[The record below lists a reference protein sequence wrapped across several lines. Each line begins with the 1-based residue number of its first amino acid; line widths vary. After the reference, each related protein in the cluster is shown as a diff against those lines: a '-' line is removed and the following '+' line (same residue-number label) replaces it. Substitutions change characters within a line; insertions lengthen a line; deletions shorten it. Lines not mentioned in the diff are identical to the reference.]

1 MMEPMQREGYRL
13 SPQQQSAWKSLTG
26 YGAARCVIAAIGSLD
41 RARLD
46 EALGAVI
53 ADHEIFRTAFE
64 TVPGLDEPL
73 QFVELPDVPA
83 LRWSVCQC
91 GVERFEVHIEG
102 SALAWD
108 AGTAALFLKEA
119 ACHYAGIPL
128 PLETVTQYAD
138 YAAWAREQLPGIEA
152 QQIRELDL
160 GRIGRA
166 LPAASEAELEQK
178 WALLCREQFGSRI
191 AVRIGGRDARMGR
204 LAGLLDRWTAAEIE
218 VGGRRIF
225 DAARLPPVAFA
236 FECRERVEAGG
247 LTWELISFR
256 RECEAFPLK
265 LTVVSSGG
273 GVWGELEYDRGRWSE
288 AEAQLLLQ
296 RYEAFVRGGMKPGA
310 GFWELGDR
318 GRDLGAEFELQA
330 AARAGQAALRCG
342 GREWT
347 YAELGRRARQ
357 VAGALRRSGAGAES
371 RVGLWADRSMET
383 VAGLLGIWGAGA
395 AAVLL
400 EPGGPASRLAEQQSV
415 AGVRW
420 LLGKGERGLDGAER
434 ICLDEQS
441 RVWEQEPA
449 GALGGCLAEQLAY
462 VIFTSGS
469 TGRAKGVCL
478 THGALSAYAESMRER
493 LGAEAGAVWESVSTL
508 AADLGYTSVLGALLG
523 GGTLVVRTEEESVD
537 WHKVGGSDYLK
548 ITPGHLEALLAGG
561 PEAGRVLPRK
571 GLLLGGEDWGW
582 ELWERVKELSPGLR
596 VYNHYGPTETA
607 VGVLM
612 GEAKLREGGHP
623 VLGEPLGHVRAY
635 ILDQRGEPAG
645 ECGELWIGG
654 RSVAR
659 GYQGAASATAERFRP
674 DPWSAEAGQRVY
686 GTGDRVRRQADGRYE
701 YLGRMD
707 SQIKI
712 RGTRVE
718 LGEVEAALRR
728 HPAVAQAA
736 VVAMPAGPRGQPQ
749 LAAWVVPDNANLPSL
764 RDLRYWAGEHL
775 PEAMIPSQLRWIG
788 EFPLTAN
795 GKVDRAALATME
807 LPTEK
812 SEGTAPASG
821 MESLLAGIWAGILKR
836 KQIGVTDDLFGI
848 GADSIMCIQVVA
860 RASQSGVHLT
870 LRQVYEHPTIRDLAR
885 VATESASVGDPLPF
899 HSSDAY
905 VGPVPL
911 TPIQQ
916 WFFDQDQFEPHHYNQ
931 AIVLQT
937 AEPLERTA
945 LEAAL
950 RSVAMHHDAFR
961 LRFILTLDGWQ
972 QMQAA
977 DPGPVPLE
985 EIDLSDFAPDTA
997 EQAAADHSAR
1007 LEAGLDLEHG
1017 PLFRA
1022 AWFRCG
1028 LNQPE
1033 RLLLIAHHLMID
1045 GVSWTFILEDLQRA
1059 YLQTL
1064 RNTPVALSPRT
1075 SSYRLWAEYLAKMG
1089 PELLRAGRADEWLSG
1104 PRLNVERLPDR
1115 VSSTAAVVA
1124 QARTMCVVFSTE
1136 ETSQLIGSICP
1147 AYNMY
1152 LQESVLALMI
1162 RSLAKWSG
1170 RKDILIDVESQG
1182 RIGPA
1187 GAPDVS
1193 RTTGWFT
1200 ARFPLLFTAPDE
1212 TNAGQWLAKTKE
1224 TMRRAAPRAL
1234 DYGVLRHMS
1243 GDERLA
1249 DDFGAVPQPE
1259 VSFNFLGTVEHSF
1272 PPGSPFVS
1280 FRESANAVR
1289 AGSTKL
1295 QYRFD
1300 FNAYVVEGRLEVTL
1314 TFGPAN
1320 EHPDTAEALCCGI
1333 RQALEEF
1340 AAHCGN
1346 AGEGVLTPSDFPA
1359 ADLTERDLDRLLEE
1373 WSRDFS

>member
-1 MMEPMQREGYRL
+1 MAAETQTAGFRI
-13 SPQQQSAWKSLTG
+13 SPQQQSAWRTSYNSGLASCTIRVTG
-26 YGAARCVIAAIGSLD
+26 ALDCGRLNEAFGSLVRKCEILRTVFTSLPGLSFPMQFVSDVRSIDMGVRVESGSHVLSFSTSNLQAD
-41 RARLD
+41 RATFRLIT
-46 EALGAVI
+46 E
-53 ADHEIFRTAFE
+53 
-64 TVPGLDEPL
+64 
-73 QFVELPDVPA
+73 ELA
-83 LRWSVCQC
+83 RS
-91 GVERFEVHIEG
+91 
-102 SALAWD
+102 
-108 AGTAALFLKEA
+108 
-119 ACHYAGIPL
+119 YAGVMPEDGTPL
-128 PLETVTQYAD
+128 QYAD
-138 YAAWAREQLPGIEA
+138 YAEWA
-152 QQIRELDL
+152 
-160 GRIGRA
+160 
-166 LPAASEAELEQK
+166 S
-178 WALLCREQFGSRI
+178 EQFGSASVPGSSGLQGPIGWTTRHL
-191 AVRIGGRDARMGR
+191 AVNASPDDLLVAWALVSAEEMRSGLPVSVAVAFSGRECAPF
-204 LAGLLDRWTAAEIE
+204 ASLLGCVERWIELDCRTADRSLTAFRTAMDKQLRYWREHQQQDPSCQM
-218 VGGRRIF
+218 F
-225 DAARLPPVAFA
+225 TAPVAFA

-749 LAAWVVPDNANLPSL
+749 LAAWVVPDNARAGAIMRLLQLDQAALPDGCSPAEL
-764 RDLRYWAGEHL
+764 ASGITVLQENPTMTAFLHREIFDERCYLSHGVQL
-775 PEAMIPSQLRWIG
+775 PEDAIVVDVGANIG
-788 EFPLTAN
+788 LFTIQVSLEFPAAQVYALEPVPSTFAILDLNLKLLAPQARAERIGLGAKCSSAIFTHYPDFSGASGLHADPERDAASMRMLAAPANAIAGDEEFVAHALAGRWRSERVLCRLDTVSNFITAHSLPRIDLLKIDAERNEIEILQGIRGEDWERIRQIVLEAHDEPLREAAVEIMAAHGFHVEVDQSSAYRGSGTYNVYAISRRTPKMPTASPASPQFVSVRRAEEAIAEYLKLYLPELMLPHSINFLARMPLLPN
-795 GKVDRAALATME
+795 GKLDRAALIARPSKILPGTKYREPATAIE
-807 LPTEK
+807 RVISQVWAEVLGRRRIG
-812 SEGTAPASG
+812 SEDNFFVLGG
-821 MESLLAGIWAGILKR
+821 HSLLAIQCLSRLRAIFPM
-836 KQIGVTDDLFGI
+836 DLPLRVIFDAPRVSALAAAIEELELVPGQ
-848 GADSIMCIQVVA
+848 AA
-860 RASQSGVHLT
+860 RAAGLMIEIENMTADEV
-870 LRQVYEHPTIRDLAR
+870 DLAIEE
-885 VATESASVGDPLPF
+885 ESS
-899 HSSDAY
+899 
-905 VGPVPL
+905 
-911 TPIQQ
+911 
-916 WFFDQDQFEPHHYNQ
+916 
-931 AIVLQT
+931 
-937 AEPLERTA
+937 
-945 LEAAL
+945 
-950 RSVAMHHDAFR
+950 
-961 LRFILTLDGWQ
+961 
-972 QMQAA
+972 
-977 DPGPVPLE
+977 
-985 EIDLSDFAPDTA
+985 
-997 EQAAADHSAR
+997 
-1007 LEAGLDLEHG
+1007 
-1017 PLFRA
+1017 
-1022 AWFRCG
+1022 
-1028 LNQPE
+1028 
-1033 RLLLIAHHLMID
+1033 
-1045 GVSWTFILEDLQRA
+1045 
-1059 YLQTL
+1059 
-1064 RNTPVALSPRT
+1064 
-1075 SSYRLWAEYLAKMG
+1075 
-1089 PELLRAGRADEWLSG
+1089 
-1104 PRLNVERLPDR
+1104 
-1115 VSSTAAVVA
+1115 
-1124 QARTMCVVFSTE
+1124 
-1136 ETSQLIGSICP
+1136 
-1147 AYNMY
+1147 
-1152 LQESVLALMI
+1152 
-1162 RSLAKWSG
+1162 
-1170 RKDILIDVESQG
+1170 
-1182 RIGPA
+1182 
-1187 GAPDVS
+1187 
-1193 RTTGWFT
+1193 
-1200 ARFPLLFTAPDE
+1200 
-1212 TNAGQWLAKTKE
+1212 
-1224 TMRRAAPRAL
+1224 
-1234 DYGVLRHMS
+1234 
-1243 GDERLA
+1243 
-1249 DDFGAVPQPE
+1249 
-1259 VSFNFLGTVEHSF
+1259 
-1272 PPGSPFVS
+1272 
-1280 FRESANAVR
+1280 
-1289 AGSTKL
+1289 
-1295 QYRFD
+1295 
-1300 FNAYVVEGRLEVTL
+1300 
-1314 TFGPAN
+1314 
-1320 EHPDTAEALCCGI
+1320 
-1333 RQALEEF
+1333 
-1340 AAHCGN
+1340 
-1346 AGEGVLTPSDFPA
+1346 
-1359 ADLTERDLDRLLEE
+1359 
-1373 WSRDFS
+1373 